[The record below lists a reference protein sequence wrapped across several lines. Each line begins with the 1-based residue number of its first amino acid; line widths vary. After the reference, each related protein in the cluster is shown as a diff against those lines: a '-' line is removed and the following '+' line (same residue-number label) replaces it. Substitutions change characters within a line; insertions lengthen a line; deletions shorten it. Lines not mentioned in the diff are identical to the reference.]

1 MKKIFQKT
9 LESLILSLLIFG
21 PKIALAQP
29 VRVTTD
35 LGATS
40 NFSDF
45 LTQFFAWALP
55 ITSATAVLVLIYAG
69 YLYMTSQGNQENIT
83 TAKELITGVV
93 LGILLLFAA
102 RILLRDIIGTI

>member
-1 MKKIFQKT
+1 MKNTFYKFSKYLIVTFT
-9 LESLILSLLIFG
+9 LLWPRST
-21 PKIALAQP
+21 LAQA
-29 VRVTTD
+29 VNVTTD
-35 LGATS
+35 LGSTT
-40 NFSDF
+40 NFSEF

-93 LGILLLFAA
+93 LGILLLFTA
-102 RILLRDIIGTI
+102 RILLRNVIGTI